1 MWKLFL
7 SWAVVKLGLKS
18 VGWLVFMLPLAFLF
32 KTIGAPILAILGV
45 FAVPLLVIF
54 AILGLP
60 IIVVLVFT
68 MMIVGIIG
76 LVLTVGAA
84 LLPVLLPILLVW
96 WIVSW
101 MLGRR
106 KSGAAGGPMTGEVRG

>member
-7 SWAVVKLGLKS
+7 SWAVLKIGLRS
-18 VGWLVFMLPLAFLF
+18 IGWLALILPLAALF
-32 KTIGAPILAILGV
+32 KTIGAPILAILGI
-45 FAVPLLVIF
+45 FAVPLLVILS
-54 AILGLP
+54 ILGLP

-68 MMIVGIIG
+68 AMLVGIIG
-76 LVLTVGAA
+76 LVLTVGAF
-84 LLPVLLPILLVW
+84 LLPVLIPMLVVW

-106 KSGAAGGPMTGEVRG
+106 KSGTAGGPMTGEVRG